1 MDSAALI
8 RIMFYV
14 FTTIAAVFLIE
25 LIYLAI
31 AGPIRRKRSINR
43 RLGALATN
51 PAGEQVLQ
59 RLRAERGIPGEGLE
73 AFGWLRRLLV
83 HSGLR
88 ITAAKFVA
96 LLVVLF
102 GGVFAL
108 LKLALGAPTWLSL
121 AIAGVLGIAVPLQ
134 IVRMIRSKRQKK
146 FAEQLPEALDII
158 VRGLR
163 SGHPVL
169 VAFSLVGRELQD
181 PIGSEFGITLDEM
194 TYGSDMTR
202 ALRNLGER
210 VGIPDMS
217 LLVTAVALQST
228 SGGNLG
234 EVLSNLSKVLRDR
247 FQLRR
252 KVRALSAEG
261 RFSAIGLAVLP
272 PLIGLAIFAQAPNY
286 YLEVWNEPVFL
297 PALGALAVWSMIG
310 NLIMHKMINFKY

>member
-1 MDSAALI
+1 MDTTALI
-8 RIMFYV
+8 RIMFFV
-14 FTTIAAVFLIE
+14 FTTVAAIFMIE

-43 RLGALATN
+43 RLGALAGN
-51 PAGEQVLQ
+51 PAAEQVLH
-59 RLRAERGIPGEGLE
+59 RLRAERGIPGDGLE
-73 AFGWLRRLLV
+73 ALGWLRRLLV

-88 ITAAKFVA
+88 MPAGKFVA
-96 LLVVLF
+96 LVVVLF
-102 GGVFAL
+102 GGLLAL
-108 LKLALGAPTWLSL
+108 LKLALGLSTVIIL
-121 AIAGVLGIAVPLQ
+121 PIAAVFGIALPLQ
-134 IVRMIRSKRQKK
+134 IVRMIRSRRQKK
-146 FAEQLPEALDII
+146 FAEQLPEALDVI

-163 SGHPVL
+163 SGHPVS

-194 TYGSDMTR
+194 TYGLDMTR

-217 LLVTAVALQST
+217 LLVTAVALQSS

-234 EVLSNLSKVLRDR
+234 EVLSNLSKVLRAR

-261 RFSAIGLAVLP
+261 RFSAIGLAILP
-272 PLIGLAIFAQAPNY
+272 PAIGLAIFAQAPVY
-286 YLEVWNEPVFL
+286 YLEVWDNPVFL
-297 PALGALAVWSMIG
+297 PALGGLAAWSVIG